1 MLNIKTLARKTWIP
15 VAAAAMI
22 IGSSS
27 AMVYALNEDIPGRVS
42 SKATAAIAVT
52 EVNIQTPDE
61 RAAANAGYTV
71 VDLSKKGF
79 DDAQKK
85 VIKDKLSRIKGIT
98 PQEIEEKYNTILSN
112 MIPGEK
118 DMSAEQAAAY
128 AAGILKKAYGMD
140 FAGYTAETTFSRN
153 PVPNTDNWSII
164 FHAPKET
171 KTSDRYYVSVDSVK
185 GTMLD
190 AGCYNLDYEKE
201 VKSKNVEA
209 NEWKNKAVQ
218 EISKLLPENV
228 SVTSSKVVGATPDIG
243 VAVVCGISDGTAYAV
258 RLEGENKVAAA
269 YQYFPG
275 GYDGSWDYRPVTTDG
290 VG

>member
-1 MLNIKTLARKTWIP
+1 MLNIKKLASKTWIP

-42 SKATAAIAVT
+42 SNAAATIAVT
-52 EVNIQTPDE
+52 KNNIQTQADM
-61 RAAANAGYTV
+61 AVSNAGYTV
-71 VDLSKKGF
+71 IDLSKKGL
-79 DDAQKK
+79 DDTQKK
-85 VIKDKLSRIKGIT
+85 VIKDKLSSIKGIT
-98 PQEIEEKYNTILSN
+98 PQEIDEKYDTILSN

-128 AAGILKKAYGMD
+128 AAGILKKAYGLD
-140 FAGYTAETTFSRN
+140 FTGYTAEVSFSRN
-153 PVPNTDNWSII
+153 PVPNTDNWGVI

-171 KTSDRYYVSVDSVK
+171 KATDRYYVSVDSVK

-190 AGCYNLDYEKE
+190 AGCYNLDFDKQ
-201 VKSKNVEA
+201 VKSKNVEDP
-209 NEWKNKAVQ
+209 EWKDKAVQ
-218 EISKLLPENV
+218 EISKLLPANV
-228 SVTSSKVVGATPDIG
+228 AVTSSKVVGATPDLG
-243 VAVVCGISDGTAYAV
+243 VVVVCGISDGSAYAV
-258 RLEGENKVAAA
+258 RLAGENKAAAA

-275 GYDGSWDYRPVTTDG
+275 GYDGSWDYHPVTPDG